1 MTDAFRTRALELHSR
16 YVWDFDRVKRALDF
30 VAKQRMT
37 ALILHRNDIVD
48 RIIWPAK
55 FFGANG
61 DERNIFERYRTI
73 HRSLYKYTPT
83 RRSGPY
89 HRREYLRRIIELARR
104 QGTEV
109 WFQNKELFFHDIFL
123 ELRPELTKNGRI
135 CPSEPFW
142 NDFIETKYTELFQEL
157 PGLTGVVTAPGTG
170 ESRLSIS
177 ANRCTCELCATMTPR
192 RWYGGLLNA
201 MHRPIAKAGARL
213 VVRDFVF
220 DKKAQDALAS
230 SFDELPAD
238 VAISLKSTP
247 HDYYPSFPDN
257 ARIGQV
263 GNRPQ
268 WVEFDCMGQYFG
280 GGLAP
285 AIRTEQWRGRMERAK
300 ALGVEGLVFRTDWE
314 SLDGHSAF
322 HTPNLINA
330 YGGAALGRDLTAST
344 RNAFA
349 SWLTGEG
356 MLVEGATPDEAAA
369 WAEKLLG
376 ESWEIVRRA
385 LYTNDCV
392 FNDSSTFP
400 VGLDHAWWLA
410 EEKNSLKD
418 WDPSKADALR
428 PDEANIRALLAEKDE
443 AVARVQA
450 VLPVL
455 DNPPAGLAPAALEDL
470 RWRMDVCHLYIRGF
484 SGLGRALLL
493 TRALVAKPTG
503 AWASEARGLWD
514 AALANLLVLADEFD
528 AFAATTDH
536 RYTVYVVLSSERL
549 RTLHADLAARIS

>member
-280 GGLAP
+280 WGLAP
-285 AIRTEQWRGRMERAK
+285 AILTEQWRGRMERAK